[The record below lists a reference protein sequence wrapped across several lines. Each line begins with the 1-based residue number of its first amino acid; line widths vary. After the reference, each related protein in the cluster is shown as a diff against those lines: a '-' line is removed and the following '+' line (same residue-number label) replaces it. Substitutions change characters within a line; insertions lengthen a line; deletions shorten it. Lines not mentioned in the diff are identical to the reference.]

1 MRLGNMDFQLVYDGK
16 ALENN
21 EISPRDLSVALVSIN
36 DVLNQANQTIN
47 KGKAK
52 IELKVKASFET
63 GCFKINFKLYQDLLD
78 KAKDLLLS
86 SGVERLLEAKDLLG
100 LIFDEKIGLFALLL
114 FLKGTKPTK
123 IIDNEDGSFAIF
135 KDEKQIK
142 VENKVIILYK
152 DYKLRKSLEG
162 CIEPLKKEGI
172 EDFGIIYNKKVL
184 CSVKKK
190 SIDYFE
196 CPQPEQTKI
205 DDDVIFTTSVN
216 IVNLSFKE
224 GNKWFVND
232 GQSSFYAIVEDDD
245 FLSKIDSSL
254 VEFSKGDILRV
265 KIRREQFFSPDDE
278 KLKIENYIMEVLK
291 HEKPSVQLSLT

>member
-1 MRLGNMDFQLVYDGK
+1 MRLDNMDFQLVYDGK

-21 EISPRDLSVALVSIN
+21 EISPRELSVALISIN
-36 DVLNQANQTIN
+36 EVLNQANQTIN

-86 SGVERLLEAKDLLG
+86 SKVEKLLEAKDLLG

-123 IIDNEDGSFAIF
+123 IIENEDGSFAIY
-135 KDEKQIK
+135 KDSKQIK
-142 VENKVIILYK
+142 VENKVIVLYR

-172 EDFGIIYNKKVL
+172 EDFGIIYNKKGL
-184 CSVKKK
+184 CSVKKE
-190 SIDYFE
+190 SVDYFE
-196 CPQPEQTKI
+196 CPQPEQTKL
-205 DDDVIFTTSVN
+205 DDDVVFTTSVN

-232 GQSSFYAIVEDDD
+232 GQSSFYAIVEDEE
-245 FLSKIDSSL
+245 FLSKIDNSV

-278 KLKIENYIMEVLK
+278 KLKIENYIEEVLK
-291 HEKPSVQLSLT
+291 HDKPNIQLSIV